1 MLRLSWLISMG
12 ISLFGVMIIEHFFTL
27 NPDGESGDGNLGAVG
42 LALVIP
48 FLLLSIFTTFR
59 LFLQTSRHA
68 KDNMMRTILL
78 VFGVALLAVVTYYA
92 IEYKNDAFV
101 ALGGTTKDPGST
113 IYGYPLLNQYTN
125 HIFVNFYTFA
135 IIHTASALI
144 GAVVGIFKPE
154 KPMSNVEEL

>member
-27 NPDGESGDGNLGAVG
+27 NPDGESGAGNLGAVG
-42 LALVIP
+42 LALVMP
-48 FLLLSIFTTFR
+48 FLLLSVFTTFR

-92 IEYKNDAFV
+92 IEYKNDAEYV
-101 ALGGTTKDPGST
+101 AVNTQAAADWFNYCMTEQYGIDCEVGGVGKWMFNGNEYVD
-113 IYGYPLLNQYTN
+113 IEKEIRRLE
-125 HIFVNFYTFA
+125 A
-135 IIHTASALI
+135 IC
-144 GAVVGIFKPE
+144 VG
-154 KPMSNVEEL
+154 MSF